1 MGKKYVYYMCS
12 NNKKNKK
19 CSSHRIKEA
28 DLESRVFDTLR
39 EMTAT
44 LLDADEVIK
53 EAGNNAN
60 FRIDQKKDKRE
71 DQCKRE
77 RDNQI

>member
-1 MGKKYVYYMCS
+1 M
-12 NNKKNKK
+12 
-19 CSSHRIKEA
+19 
-28 DLESRVFDTLR
+28 ESRVFDTLR

-60 FRIDQKKDKRE
+60 FRIDQKKTKERISAKR
-71 DQCKRE
+71 KR
-77 RDNQI
+77 

>member
-1 MGKKYVYYMCS
+1 M
-12 NNKKNKK
+12 
-19 CSSHRIKEA
+19 R
-28 DLESRVFDTLR
+28 D
-39 EMTAT
+39 MTAI

-53 EAGNNAN
+53 EAGNSAN

-77 RDNQI
+77 RDNQIQPDACFAL